1 MTKRFYF
8 AIPSLIATG
17 LTPLAASADDNP
29 TKGISQTGSFLDEIE
44 KIVSSIGE
52 SDRYTLAQHGS
63 HASHA
68 SHSSHHSHYGPLPP
82 SEDEVFGAAPTG
94 ASTRNE
100 ASTPPSSILPSS
112 PAIAKKLTVLP
123 GNSKKFRE
131 LVLRTQL
138 ALVSRGYDVGEING
152 EVHARTVAAV
162 YEYQSRSGLIPT
174 GKITNETLGSL
185 SITAQ

>member
-63 HASHA
+63 HVSHR
-68 SHSSHHSHYGPLPP
+68 SHHSHSAPLPP
-82 SEDEVFGAAPTG
+82 SEDEVFEAAPTS

-100 ASTPPSSILPSS
+100 ASTPPSTILPSS